1 MSPKPVQPPPDLVK
15 QQRAKEEQARAIAG
29 RVGKRFGHSI
39 TLAALISLAFAFDLD
54 EPALD
59 AHVEQLHREAKADAG
74 AKPRFSKGIP
84 AWEEKVRSAH
94 EAILAREAAKF
105 QQEHDD
111 RVAAAEAD
119 FNEERLDEQAD
130 KQNEEHAVKPS
141 ESDEPKAPP
150 VAASAQDKPKRQ
162 PKKKTPP
169 EESADSSAESAQPD
183 DEPKAAAE

>member
-15 QQRAKEEQARAIAG
+15 EQRAKEEQARAIAG
-29 RVGKRFGHSI
+29 RVGKRFGHSL

-74 AKPRFSKGIP
+74 AKPRFSTGIP
-84 AWEEKVRSAH
+84 AWEEKVRQAH
-94 EAILAREAAKF
+94 EAIIAREAAKF

-111 RVAAAEAD
+111 RVAAAESEMEAK
-119 FNEERLDEQAD
+119 RLDEQAD
-130 KQNEEHAVKPS
+130 KQDEEHAAEPS
-141 ESDEPKAPP
+141 ESEEPKPPP
-150 VAASAQDKPKRQ
+150 VEASGQDKPKRRT
-162 PKKKTPP
+162 KKTPP
-169 EESADSSAESAQPD
+169 EDAAVGGADSAQPD

>member
-15 QQRAKEEQARAIAG
+15 EQRAKEEQARAIAG
-29 RVGKRFGHSI
+29 RVGKRFGHLSI
-39 TLAALISLAFAFDLD
+39 LSTLMALVIWFDYDEAAVDK
-54 EPALD
+54 
-59 AHVEQLHREAKADAG
+59 HVEQLHREAKADAG

-84 AWEEKVRSAH
+84 AWEERVRQAH
-94 EAILAREAAKF
+94 EAIIAREAAKF

-111 RVAAAEAD
+111 RVAAAEDD
-119 FNEERLDEQAD
+119 FKEERLDEQAD
-130 KQNEEHAVKPS
+130 KQDEEHAVKPS

-150 VAASAQDKPKRQ
+150 IAASAQDKPKRQ

-169 EESADSSAESAQPD
+169 EESADSGAESAQPD

>member
-1 MSPKPVQPPPDLVK
+1 MSPKPVQPPLDLVK
-15 QQRAKEEQARAIAG
+15 EQRAKEEQARAIAG

-74 AKPRFSKGIP
+74 PKPRFSTGIP
-84 AWEEKVRSAH
+84 PWDEKVRRAH
-94 EAILAREAAKF
+94 EALIAREAAKF

-111 RVAAAEAD
+111 RVAAAKAD
-119 FNEERLDEQAD
+119 FDQERLDEQAE
-130 KQNEEHAVKPS
+130 KQDEEHAAKPS
-141 ESDEPKAPP
+141 DSDESKA
-150 VAASAQDKPKRQ
+150 AAEAPAQDKPKRSTRA
-162 PKKKTPP
+162 KKNA
-169 EESADSSAESAQPD
+169 EESSGVPAQPD